1 MKHKNE
7 IKELANLSG
16 YRVIDLDFHGNYDYI
31 GLRKKDSKKYR
42 YSKFI
47 ISARLMTNGYCDGVI
62 IIPNI
67 DNPLKYAKELAYI
80 YLSLTNIN
88 TDLYFKSEFKKKF
101 AGFRDIN
108 FYSFLYNPDLSDK
121 LIDKK
126 DWDRIHEE
134 DKKLFKRYIDYLK
147 SR

>member
-7 IKELANLSG
+7 IKELSNLSG
-16 YRVIDLDFHGNYDYI
+16 YKIIDLGYKGNYDYLD
-31 GLRKKDSKKYR
+31 LRKKDSKKYR
-42 YSKFI
+42 YSKFV
-47 ISARLMTNGYCDGVI
+47 ISINLMSNGYYTGNI

-101 AGFRDIN
+101 AGFRDVN

-126 DWDRIHEE
+126 DWDRIYEE
-134 DKKLFKRYIDYLK
+134 DMKLFKRYIDYLK
-147 SR
+147 SI